1 MCKSF
6 ILVLG
11 RVPNTPPQVLAQAV
25 EQGMGLGLGWGLR
38 APFCLWCYLAVLLQ
52 PVHFFKAQFLF
63 HPTAARIGQDYL

>member
-1 MCKSF
+1 MRVGVQESF

-11 RVPNTPPQVLAQAV
+11 RVPNTPPQVPAQAV

-52 PVHFFKAQFLF
+52 TTSSL
-63 HPTAARIGQDYL
+63 L